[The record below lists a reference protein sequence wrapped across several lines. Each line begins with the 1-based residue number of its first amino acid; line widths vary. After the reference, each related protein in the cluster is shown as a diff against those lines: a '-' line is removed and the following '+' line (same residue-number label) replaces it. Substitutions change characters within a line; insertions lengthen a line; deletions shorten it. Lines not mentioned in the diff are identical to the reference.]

1 MNVFIIFC
9 IGLFSLG
16 LLLIFLVILFSILKH
31 IQRTYFQESWKF
43 LDYVSVGYVEH
54 LYKKYIKRSQ

>member
-9 IGLFSLG
+9 IILFSLG
-16 LLLIFLVILFSILKH
+16 LLLIFLVILFSILKY

-43 LDYVSVGYVEH
+43 LDYVSVGYIEH
-54 LYKKYIKRSQ
+54 LYKKYIKRS